1 MSTAVAPL
9 RRWVPLLNLDQGSP
23 IPRCLVLKL
32 AGKLTPTHIANTL
45 SQGVVLEHVLDLQTL
60 DADRLVLTNN
70 ASRELVLI
78 VPSPVSN
85 LSMDTSYFE
94 TGFRYV
100 LTALLLLSKATL
112 SLSQFLL
119 VLTEVPWIDDML
131 PIGSDNHTLQAK
143 IKPHLLLH
151 DRQVLDILFDQDGDE
166 VAVSS
171 VLGNGNCR
179 GIASFGKWATP
190 HNIQRC
196 IHPGERESSSIPL
209 EGGTYV
215 SNGLLP
221 MPAMNLG

>member
-1 MSTAVAPL
+1 MSTAVTPL

-70 ASRELVLI
+70 AGRELLLI
-78 VPSPVSN
+78 ISPPISYLGVC
-85 LSMDTSYFE
+85 LSDLEPCLST
-94 TGFRYV
+94 V
-100 LTALLLLSKATL
+100 LTPLLLFAEATG
-112 SLSQFLL
+112 SLGQFLL
-119 VLTEVPWIDDML
+119 IRACVPWIAHVF

-151 DRQVLDILFDQDGDE
+151 DRQVLDILFDQDGHE
-166 VAVSS
+166 IAPCG
-171 VLGNGNCR
+171 VLGDGHGR
-179 GIASFGKWATP
+179 GLASFGKWATP